1 MKRGSWENLGE
12 KWVQCLRKSLNPGH
26 TLAPP
31 LIFIISN
38 KTITYDCWLQ
48 QFFRQFCLF
57 VNFGHV
63 HWPPPVDSLCVDCY
77 YSRWLKTVLI
87 LELIQRSEEKRLWF
101 DSFLT
106 LTVFDS
112 VLLFLSLLLWW
123 WPTVVSLPQEEKKKQ
138 MFNFRRRQESE
149 KYKFFKLSTEKKNK
163 SWDFWSDSNLW
174 RLWHEAFWE
183 EESLCRHLF
192 PELCRV
198 SHTTTWHYVVSSLI
212 LCHYLHCCDLSSHT
226 KHKARAQ
233 TASEKTAVN

>member
-138 MFNFRRRQESE
+138 MFIFRRRQESE
-149 KYKFFKLSTEKKNK
+149 KYKFFKLSTEKKK
-163 SWDFWSDSNLW
+163 TKAETFEVILIYGGCDMKHSG
-174 RLWHEAFWE
+174 RR
-183 EESLCRHLF
+183 SLCADTCF
-192 PELCRV
+192 
-198 SHTTTWHYVVSSLI
+198 
-212 LCHYLHCCDLSSHT
+212 LSSVVFHT
-226 KHKARAQ
+226 LQPDIMSFHL
-233 TASEKTAVN
+233 